1 MTLPDD
7 LTFCIGLGAQRAG
20 TTWLATYF
28 AQHPSIFMS
37 PIKELH
43 YFDALWR
50 PDLMGRRSLA
60 YLEELQELVAGL
72 DLEEVR
78 DRSDRWRHTQQLAR
92 RLDMV
97 GGGHEAYLEYFSSQ
111 VGEEAV
117 AAEITPSYSVLDAG
131 HLREIRSLHRR
142 VKVIYIMR
150 NPIDRV
156 WSLLRHRERKGGF
169 KLDRDF
175 DATITSPGV
184 MERSDYAHTLAALD
198 AAFPPEDVFIGF
210 YERLFNET
218 SIRSLCRFLGIPHEP
233 APLQT
238 RVAKARER
246 PITAEQRRR
255 IGELLQPVYDHCRAR
270 FGDRLP
276 ERWNADIAFLEQ
288 AGRGTGDRPS

>member
-1 MTLPDD
+1 MKLPDH

-43 YFDALWR
+43 YFDTLWR

-72 DLEEVR
+72 DIDEVR
-78 DRSDRWRHTQQLAR
+78 DQGPRWRHAHQLAR

-111 VGEEAV
+111 IGEEAV
-117 AAEITPSYSVLDAG
+117 AAEITPSYSVLDAAQ
-131 HLREIRSLHRR
+131 LREIRSLHGR
-142 VKVIYIMR
+142 VKGIYIMR

-169 KLDRDF
+169 KLERDF
-175 DATITSPGV
+175 DATISSPGV
-184 MERSDYAHTLAALD
+184 MERSDYARTLVALD
-198 AAFPPEDVFIGF
+198 ASFPPEDVFIAF
-210 YERLFNET
+210 YEQLFSEEL
-218 SIRSLCRFLGIPHEP
+218 IRALCAFLDIPYHP
-233 APLQT
+233 APFQT
-238 RVAKARER
+238 RVASAKER
-246 PITAEQRRR
+246 PMTPEQHGRL
-255 IGELLQPVYDHCRAR
+255 GERLRPVYAHCRER
-270 FGDRLP
+270 FGDSLP
-276 ERWNADIAFLEQ
+276 EAWRADIEFLSRN
-288 AGRGTGDRPS
+288 G